1 MTENK
6 PLALPLPYKE
16 KIIYTLAMNVRE
28 LIINASEGTIAPEDI
43 LSEADY
49 ILQALQQ
56 VHFSP
61 TSPEPLPKEEKRE
74 EEEEVSGLE
83 SITRLA
89 SIMKDGWIAQNASEN
104 WYYYINKPDAIIE
117 IGRWNDYECG
127 RWYSLSPFNLP
138 KFDDW
143 TESLYQIKN
152 GKLTKCQ
159 KKKSK

>member
-1 MTENK
+1 MNEINK
-6 PLALPLPYKE
+6 PLALPLHYKE
-16 KIIYTLAMNVRE
+16 AIIYTLAMNVRE

-61 TSPEPLPKEEKRE
+61 TSPEPLPKEEKKGKVE
-74 EEEEVSGLE
+74 GSDLM
-83 SITRLA
+83 ILLA
-89 SIMKDGWIAQNASEN
+89 SLMEDGWIAQDKSGK
-104 WYYYINKPDAIIE
+104 WFYYPTEPKLYEED
-117 IGRWNDYECG
+117 RWDTDNSD
-127 RWYSLSPFNLP
+127 WVSLRPFNLP

-143 TESLYQIKN
+143 KESLYQIKN
-152 GKLTKCQ
+152 GKLEKCQ

>member
-1 MTENK
+1 MSFDK

-28 LIINASEGTIAPEDI
+28 LVTLTMDGTAAPEDT
-43 LSEADY
+43 LSEMDY

-74 EEEEVSGLE
+74 EIAGPDSMVL
-83 SITRLA
+83 LA
-89 SIMKDGWIAQNASEN
+89 SIIKDGWIAQDKSGT
-104 WYYYINKPDAIIE
+104 WYYYPKEPEMYSGD
-117 IGRWNDYECG
+117 RWDTNNND
-127 RWYSLSPFNLP
+127 WVSLSPFNLP

-152 GKLTKCQ
+152 GKLMKCQ

>member
-1 MTENK
+1 MTEKNK

-28 LIINASEGTIAPEDI
+28 LVTLTMDGTAAPEET
-43 LSEADY
+43 LPEMDY

-74 EEEEVSGLE
+74 GEIAGPE
-83 SITRLA
+83 SMIRLA
-89 SIMKDGWIAQNASEN
+89 SILKDGWIAQDKSGI
-104 WYYYINKPDAIIE
+104 WYYYPIE
-117 IGRWNDYECG
+117 PEMYSGDRWDTNNND
-127 RWYSLSPFNLP
+127 WVSLSPFNLP

-152 GKLTKCQ
+152 GKITKCQ

>member
-43 LSEADY
+43 LNEADY

-61 TSPEPLPKEEKRE
+61 TSPEPLPKEEK
-74 EEEEVSGLE
+74 EVGGPEALML
-83 SITRLA
+83 LA
-89 SIMKDGWIAQNASEN
+89 SLLSDGWIAQDESGV
-104 WYYYINKPDAIIE
+104 WFFYPIKPE
-117 IGRWNDYECG
+117 IYPSTNRWDNGNND
-127 RWYSLSPFNLP
+127 WYSLSQFKLP
-138 KFDDW
+138 KFSDW
-143 TESLYQIKN
+143 KESLYQIKK
-152 GKLTKCQ
+152 GKLIECQ
-159 KKKSK
+159 NVKSK